1 MRPGRGAPR
10 ELARRPPRRRAT
22 LAMRSCPQCNT
33 PYPDEARVCP
43 RDGAVLAAAPT
54 SGTPQ
59 PADAPRHG
67 EHRSAATQLGRKSGS
82 VPRSPV
88 PGERPPSGGRSAA
101 RGEPFALT
109 VPTDEVTPP
118 QRLVDDEGELVLGQ
132 VLGSYRL
139 LALIGR
145 GGMGRVYLAEHVKLG
160 RKVALK
166 LLKPEY
172 AAKRDSVR
180 RFFQEARAVNTIRH
194 RNIVDIT
201 DFVELPDSRTFII
214 MELLAGSNLGE
225 LVRREGPL
233 PLHRSL
239 GILLQV
245 CDALEA
251 AHREGIVHRDLKP
264 DNVFILNTEGERDA
278 VKLLDFG
285 VAKLLYSSSSDGDIS
300 LQTMEG
306 SVVGT
311 PAYMSPEQAGGSAV
325 DHRSDIYSLGAI
337 MYELFTG
344 QRVFEARSFGE
355 FVLKHLQA
363 IPVPPRD
370 LAGIPPLPG
379 GLEAIILKCLEKK
392 PEHRYQ
398 SVTALRTDLNRIMAG
413 ENTAALHIKPPAKRR
428 GSRLP
433 YLVAAAG
440 GGVILAA
447 AAVWLLLPDATPT
460 GRPVIARAA
469 TGPGAATGP
478 TAATAGA
485 GVADQALVEFSF
497 RSDPPGASVFAAGAP
512 GPLGQTPFIR
522 RRPAADRER
531 QFVFKLD
538 GYRDQTAR
546 PTAGA
551 TPEVFALLEPDTGAR
566 GHDGRGRPRREPERS
581 GPDQGSP
588 TPAPTG
594 AGPAPSGPRPTPAPT
609 DPLPTP
615 APSGKK
621 RIDRVD
627 TVDPFAE

>member
-1 MRPGRGAPR
+1 
-10 ELARRPPRRRAT
+10 
-22 LAMRSCPQCNT
+22 MRSCPQCNT

-43 RDGAVLAAAPT
+43 RDGAVLDAAPAEASTGARRPEPRVAATTPGHKAPT
-54 SGTPQ
+54 SP
-59 PADAPRHG
+59 H
-67 EHRSAATQLGRKSGS
+67 SG
-82 VPRSPV
+82 
-88 PGERPPSGGRSAA
+88 RPPSSKRVPTG
-101 RGEPFALT
+101 GEPFAVT
-109 VPTDEVTPP
+109 VPTDEVGPP
-118 QRLVDDEGELVLGQ
+118 QPRVIDDEGELVLGH

-194 RNIVDIT
+194 KNIVDIT
-201 DFVELPDSRTFII
+201 DLIELPDGRAFII

-239 GILLQV
+239 GILIQV

-264 DNVFILNTEGERDA
+264 DNIFILNAEGQRDT

-285 VAKLLYSSSSDGDIS
+285 VAKLLYSSSSDGDFS

-379 GLEAIILKCLEKK
+379 GLEAIILTCLEKK
-392 PEHRYQ
+392 PENRYQ
-398 SVTALRTDLNRIMAG
+398 SVQALRADLNRIMAG
-413 ENTAALHIKPPAKRR
+413 ETTAALELRPAPGHAG

-433 YLVAAAG
+433 YLVAAAV
-440 GGVILAA
+440 GGVLVAG
-447 AAVWLLLPDATPT
+447 AAVFLLWPDSKAVHRPHV
-460 GRPVIARAA
+460 GRPA
-469 TGPGAATGP
+469 TGAVVAPGP
-478 TAATAGA
+478 TATGVSAGPA
-485 GVADQALVEFSF
+485 EPGQVEFSF
-497 RSDPPGASVFAAGAP
+497 RSDPPGASVYANEGG
-512 GPLGQTPFIR
+512 GPLGLTPFSLK
-522 RRPAADRER
+522 RPAADRAR
-531 QFVFKLD
+531 AFVFKLE
-538 GYRDQTAR
+538 GYRDKTVS
-546 PTAGA
+546 PTVGA
-551 TPEVFALLEPDTGAR
+551 TPEVFALLEPDTGPGR
-566 GHDGRGRPRREPERS
+566 GHEPRPRPRRDADRTV
-581 GPDQGSP
+581 PDKTPAPAPTGAAPAPTGAKP

-594 AGPAPSGPRPTPAPT
+594 
-609 DPLPTP
+609 
-615 APSGKK
+615 KK
-621 RIDRVD
+621 RIDKAD
-627 TVDPFAE
+627 TVDPFDP

>member
-1 MRPGRGAPR
+1 VSTGTSPHPPDSGPRG
-10 ELARRPPRRRAT
+10 
-22 LAMRSCPQCNT
+22 
-33 PYPDEARVCP
+33 D
-43 RDGAVLAAAPT
+43 
-54 SGTPQ
+54 
-59 PADAPRHG
+59 
-67 EHRSAATQLGRKSGS
+67 HRSAATQLGRKTPSSGHGAPAS
-82 VPRSPV
+82 AGSTP
-88 PGERPPSGGRSAA
+88 GGRG
-101 RGEPFALT
+101 RGEAYAATLST
-109 VPTDEVTPP
+109 GEIAPP
-118 QRLVDDEGELVLGQ
+118 PPRLVDDEGELVLGQ

-201 DFVELPDSRTFII
+201 DFVELPDARTFII
-214 MELLAGSNLGE
+214 MELLSGSNLGE

-239 GILLQV
+239 GILIQV

-264 DNVFILNTEGERDA
+264 DNVFILNAEGERDA

-370 LAGIPPLPG
+370 LEGIPPLPG

-398 SVTALRTDLNRIMAG
+398 TVTALRTDLNRIMAG
-413 ENTAALHIKPPAKRR
+413 ENTAALDIRPISR
-428 GSRLP
+428 GRSSRLK
-433 YLVAAAG
+433 YVVVAAVG
-440 GGVILAA
+440 GLVLAA
-447 AAVWLLLPDATPT
+447 AAVWLLWPEPRPA
-460 GRPVIARAA
+460 GRVPGARAV
-469 TGPGAATGP
+469 PGVVTATGP
-478 TAATAGA
+478 TAASGAPAVAEAG
-485 GVADQALVEFSF
+485 QIEFSF
-497 RSDPPGASVFAAGAP
+497 RSDPPGASVYAP
-512 GPLGQTPFIR
+512 GVPTPLGQTPFSVK
-522 RRPAADRER
+522 RPAADKDRA
-531 QFVFKLD
+531 FTFKLE
-538 GYRDQTAR
+538 GYRDRSAK
-546 PTAGA
+546 PTAGE
-551 TPEVFALLEPDTGAR
+551 TPEVFALLEPDTGPRAH
-566 GHDGRGRPRREPERS
+566 GGGVRPRRDPDRG
-581 GPDQGSP
+581 GPTKVTAP
-588 TPAPTG
+588 TGPAPAPTG
-594 AGPAPSGPRPTPAPT
+594 PAPAPTGTRPGPAPT
-609 DPLPTP
+609 
-615 APSGKK
+615 GKK
-621 RIDRVD
+621 RIDKVD

>member
-1 MRPGRGAPR
+1 
-10 ELARRPPRRRAT
+10 
-22 LAMRSCPQCNT
+22 MRSCPQCNT

-43 RDGAVLAAAPT
+43 RDGAVLDAAPAG
-54 SGTPQ
+54 SQ
-59 PADAPRHG
+59 DPAPAPRRG
-67 EHRSAATQLGRKSGS
+67 DQRSAATKLGRKSPSSPPG
-82 VPRSPV
+82 PRA
-88 PGERPPSGGRSAA
+88 PSGSRVGGG
-101 RGEPFALT
+101 GEPFAMT
-109 VPTDEVTPP
+109 VPTDEVAPP
-118 QRLVDDEGELVLGQ
+118 SPRLIDDEGELVLGQ

-194 RNIVDIT
+194 KNIVDIT
-201 DFVELPDSRTFII
+201 DFVELPDTRTFII

-233 PLHRSL
+233 PVHRSL

-264 DNVFILNTEGERDA
+264 DNIFILNAEGQRDT

-370 LAGIPPLPG
+370 LDGIPPLPG
-379 GLEAIILKCLEKK
+379 GLEAIILTCLEKK

-398 SVTALRTDLNRIMAG
+398 SVQALRADLNRVMAG
-413 ENTAALHIKPPAKRR
+413 ENTASLDLRPIAGKR

-433 YLVAAAG
+433 YLVAAAV

-447 AAVWLLLPDATPT
+447 AAVFVLWPDSRATGRAPVGRPTAGVVVPT
-460 GRPVIARAA
+460 GPAAPRGGPV
-469 TGPGAATGP
+469 GAEQG
-478 TAATAGA
+478 
-485 GVADQALVEFSF
+485 QVEFSF
-497 RSDPPGASVFAAGAP
+497 RSDPPGASVYASDGS
-512 GPLGQTPFIR
+512 GPLGQTPFSVK
-522 RRPAADRER
+522 RPVADRER
-531 QFVFKLD
+531 AFVFKLD
-538 GYRDQTAR
+538 GYGDKSAQ

-566 GHDGRGRPRREPERS
+566 GHEPRHPPRH
-581 GPDQGSP
+581 PDRTGSDKSP
-588 TPAPTG
+588 PAPAPTG
-594 AGPAPSGPRPTPAPT
+594 AAPAPT
-609 DPLPTP
+609 GPRPTP